1 MAGRKRTPDSIKE
14 AKGTAQKSR
23 INPNPPKPKLG
34 MPKAPNWL
42 NDEAKS
48 IFRSVAGYLD
58 EMQLAFPAHVKMLSI
73 LAMRLEQVQHF
84 STYLD
89 NNGNTYESV
98 NPKTGQT
105 MVRAQPEVSLLSEA
119 ARHAQ
124 SLLAEFGLSPAS
136 MGKIQIPTSR
146 GNDPWEDFE

>member
-14 AKGTAQKSR
+14 AKGTKR
-23 INPNPPKPKLG
+23 PDRTNPNPPKPKVGL
-34 MPKAPNWL
+34 PKAPNWL

-48 IFRSVAGYLD
+48 IFRSIAGYLD

-73 LAMRLEQVQHF
+73 LSMRLEQIERLSQF
-84 STYLD
+84 LD
-89 NNGNTYESV
+89 NNGDTYESI

-146 GNDPWEDFE
+146 GEDPWEDFE